1 MPRSRKKSMIRAEFE
16 GVIEDVCTIVAL
28 ETQNKGDSDEEEDS
42 EDKRS
47 DRKVIKDLIDIYIF
61 FQPRYMVSQSEC

>member
-1 MPRSRKKSMIRAEFE
+1 MIRAEFE